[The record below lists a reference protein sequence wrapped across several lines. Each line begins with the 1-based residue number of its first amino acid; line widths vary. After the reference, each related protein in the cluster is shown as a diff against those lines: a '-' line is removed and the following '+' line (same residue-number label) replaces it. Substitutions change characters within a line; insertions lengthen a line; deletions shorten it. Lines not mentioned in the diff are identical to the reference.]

1 MNPVETT
8 YSSGSTLYA
17 VIHHTDGR
25 VWNDITELWE
35 AFDDSKWVQY
45 SIPLTEQGASGYYRA
60 AYPAGAA
67 GVLTTEVV
75 YNQAG
80 GSPGTVDA
88 PATGVGQSQGV
99 DVAAIK
105 TNVVSASNLEQSLSS
120 MIQGAVTAI
129 GTSTASK
136 IYTDLSDAAANVYQG
151 RIIIFTSGVLIRQVA
166 NILSYDE
173 TDNFLTVAGPF
184 TAAPAL
190 ADTFI
195 IV

>member
-1 MNPVETT
+1 MNPIETT

-25 VWNDITELWE
+25 VWNDIAELWE
-35 AFDDSKWVQY
+35 AFNNSKWVQY
-45 SIPLTEQGASGYYRA
+45 SIPLTEQGVSGYYRA
-60 AYPAGAA
+60 SYPAGAA

-80 GSPGTVDA
+80 GSPSTVDA

-105 TNVVSASNLEQSLSS
+105 ASVVAASNLERSLSS
-120 MIQGAVTAI
+120 MIQGAVTSL
-129 GTSTASK
+129 GVSTAFI
-136 IYTDLSDAAANVYQG
+136 IYTDLNDTDPNVYQG
-151 RIIIFTSGVLIRQVA
+151 RIMVFLDNALIRQVA
-166 NILSYDE
+166 NITAFNPILK
-173 TDNFLTVAGPF
+173 TITVAGPY
-184 TAAPAL
+184 TEAPGV